1 MSYEMAPAASRRQS
15 RETALKLL
23 YQWEMTGQDVMELV
37 EAYPTEE
44 DPPLTI
50 DSFCEELV
58 AGTVKHREAIDAE
71 ICRWSVHWSLKR
83 MSAVDRNILR
93 LAVYELLYRLDPSR
107 PVSNASLE
115 FTIFSPDGAYL
126 GGVRLLYTNLEQDD
140 TVDEWVREQGR
151 RLIAQ
156 RLDMEWDF
164 GLTVEQYAI
173 DPTAF
178 PWHPV

>member
-1 MSYEMAPAASRRQS
+1 MKPPPSAETRYSRDG
-15 RETALKLL
+15 
-23 YQWEMTGQDVMELV
+23 Y
-37 EAYPTEE
+37 
-44 DPPLTI
+44 
-50 DSFCEELV
+50 
-58 AGTVKHREAIDAE
+58 TVI
-71 ICRWSVHWSLKR
+71 VT
-83 MSAVDRNILR
+83 
-93 LAVYELLYRLDPSR
+93 YRLDPSR

-115 FTIFSPDGAYL
+115 FTIFGPDGAYL

-140 TVDEWVREQGR
+140 TVDEWVHEQGR